1 MNDTVGLDGLI
12 STLLV
17 YGAYP
22 RISREDK
29 SIPSNIERARVI
41 ERVIDDV
48 CRSNAKSTITK
59 AMRTTRRPDVVAVLG
74 LLLNTKVL
82 IWREKPKSWTGP

>member
-41 ERVIDDV
+41 ERAIDDV

-59 AMRTTRRPDVVAVLG
+59 AIRITRGLDMIAVLG
-74 LLLNTKVL
+74 LLLNVKVL
-82 IWREKPKSWTGP
+82 VWYKKPKS

>member
-1 MNDTVGLDGLI
+1 MNDTVGPDGLI
-12 STLLV
+12 PILLV
-17 YGAYP
+17 YSTYP

-29 SIPSNIERARVI
+29 LTLSNTERARVI

-48 CRSNAKSTITK
+48 YRLNAKSAITK
-59 AMRTTRRPDVVAVLG
+59 AMRTTRGLDVTAVLG

-82 IWREKPKSWTGP
+82 VWRKKPKS